1 MKKVLSI
8 LLIIVA
14 SAWCVRGQE
23 SYPVVDVKV
32 STDKVRIGDK
42 QFLTHVVIEK
52 QTLYSI
58 GKAYGVT
65 VDAIIAANPK
75 LQLNTKS
82 IKAGDV
88 LLIPIYDE
96 VKVESNRKPAIIGGA
111 DGPTAIFVKD
121 ESNGGPAHVS
131 KDSIVDSVL
140 TKQYSIDAH
149 ADSLTHAS
157 EEKLVEV
164 NGKSASLSLLLPF
177 NGDTTA
183 NKSYLNFYVGALL
196 ATKYFADKGMNIE
209 INAID
214 TEKEE
219 ELALNRRAICESD
232 IIIGP
237 VSGYDISRILELIPD
252 NKYIVSPL
260 DTRTESL
267 TYENNVILAAT
278 PAQRQIEDV
287 VDWISEDMY
296 GRSDSLIVVR
306 ESRYKSTPTESATL
320 HYLSKIPQDRLINVE
335 YSLANGLEMNE
346 WFGAHTHL
354 KDTLTRVIAASEHD
368 IFVDDVIRNVYLQ
381 NNLKKNTIIY
391 GPAKTK
397 SPEMDQM
404 CDARLHS
411 CVTYHIDYT
420 RADVKRFVK
429 DFRALYGSEP
439 DSFAFHGFDTAY
451 YLRSACARYGE
462 EWFEH
467 LSEFH
472 YSGLQIFFKFE
483 KPFNW
488 NGAVNSGLR
497 RLVYSPG
504 YKLSIF
510 DR

>member
-1 MKKVLSI
+1 M
-8 LLIIVA
+8 
-14 SAWCVRGQE
+14 
-23 SYPVVDVKV
+23 DVKV

-42 QFLTHVVIEK
+42 QFHTHVVVEK

-65 VDAIIAANPK
+65 TDAIIEANPK
-75 LQLNTKS
+75 LHLSTKP

-88 LLIPIYDE
+88 LLIPIYTKIE
-96 VKVESNRKPAIIGGA
+96 N
-111 DGPTAIFVKD
+111 TL
-121 ESNGGPAHVS
+121 SNGESAHGNKV
-131 KDSIVDSVL
+131 DIVDSVL
-140 TKQYSIDAH
+140 AKRHSIDTYT
-149 ADSLTHAS
+149 DSLAL
-157 EEKLVEV
+157 EIKERLIEV
-164 NGKSASLSLLLPF
+164 NGKSASLALLLPF
-177 NGDTTA
+177 NVDTTA
-183 NKSYLNFYVGALL
+183 NKNYLNFYFGTLL
-196 ATKYFADKGMNIE
+196 AAKYLADKGMNIE

-232 IIIGP
+232 IVIGP
-237 VSGYDISRILELIPD
+237 ISGYDISRILKILPD
-252 NKYIVSPL
+252 NKHIISPL

-267 TYENNVILAAT
+267 AHDNNVILAAT

-287 VDWISEDMY
+287 VDWLNEDMY

-306 ESRYKSTPTESATL
+306 ESNYKTTPTESATL
-320 HYLSKIPQDRLINVE
+320 HYLSSIPQDRRIDVD

-346 WFGAHTHL
+346 WFGEHTHL

-411 CVTYHIDYT
+411 SVTYHIDYT
-420 RADVKRFVK
+420 RDDVKRFVS
-429 DFRALYGSEP
+429 DFRALYGCEP

-451 YLRSACARYGE
+451 YFLNSFALYGD

-467 LSEFH
+467 MSEFQ

-483 KPFNW
+483 RQDTW

-504 YKLSIF
+504 YKLSVT

>member
-1 MKKVLSI
+1 M
-8 LLIIVA
+8 
-14 SAWCVRGQE
+14 
-23 SYPVVDVKV
+23 

-177 NGDTTA
+177 NVDTTA
-183 NKSYLNFYVGALL
+183 NKSYLNFYFGALL
-196 ATKYFADKGMNIE
+196 ATKYLADKGMNIE

-219 ELALNRRAICESD
+219 ELALNRRAI
-232 IIIGP
+232 
-237 VSGYDISRILELIPD
+237 
-252 NKYIVSPL
+252 
-260 DTRTESL
+260 
-267 TYENNVILAAT
+267 
-278 PAQRQIEDV
+278 
-287 VDWISEDMY
+287 
-296 GRSDSLIVVR
+296 
-306 ESRYKSTPTESATL
+306 
-320 HYLSKIPQDRLINVE
+320 
-335 YSLANGLEMNE
+335 
-346 WFGAHTHL
+346 
-354 KDTLTRVIAASEHD
+354 
-368 IFVDDVIRNVYLQ
+368 
-381 NNLKKNTIIY
+381 
-391 GPAKTK
+391 
-397 SPEMDQM
+397 
-404 CDARLHS
+404 
-411 CVTYHIDYT
+411 
-420 RADVKRFVK
+420 
-429 DFRALYGSEP
+429 
-439 DSFAFHGFDTAY
+439 
-451 YLRSACARYGE
+451 
-462 EWFEH
+462 
-467 LSEFH
+467 
-472 YSGLQIFFKFE
+472 
-483 KPFNW
+483 
-488 NGAVNSGLR
+488 
-497 RLVYSPG
+497 
-504 YKLSIF
+504 
-510 DR
+510 